1 MVAPKS
7 PLLAALVI
15 NATDLICQTHF
26 NFPVKNNFFLSFLRA
41 RVLQHTCNNI
51 LLYSNHTFTLCTF
64 KSTHSLSKKSR
75 ASRFVMHP
83 NTQDYEI
90 MARKVLS
97 SGKCK

>member
-15 NATDLICQTHF
+15 NASDLICQTHF
-26 NFPVKNNFFLSFLRA
+26 NFPVKNNLFLSFPGA

-51 LLYSNHTFTLCTF
+51 FYFTPITCLLCAHLNPRIHFQ
-64 KSTHSLSKKSR
+64 KSR

-90 MARKVLS
+90 MARKV
-97 SGKCK
+97 